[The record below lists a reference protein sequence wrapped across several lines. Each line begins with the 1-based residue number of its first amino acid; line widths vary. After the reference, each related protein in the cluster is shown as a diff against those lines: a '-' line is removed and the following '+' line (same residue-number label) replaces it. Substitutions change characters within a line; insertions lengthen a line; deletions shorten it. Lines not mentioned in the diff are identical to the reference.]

1 MTQCPVCLAALKG
14 GEHSCPQCA
23 SHLRVH
29 KVLNKI
35 KHVMEES
42 NTPRKPNERLESG
55 PMTGIKTAI
64 KYFYFC
70 VILAGIT
77 LVNLHLYEISKQL
90 SRPPLQPAQE
100 DEAHKTDTLVIM
112 KLVDILSVQTQDNKM
127 MKDQMSDLDGKM
139 TELSEKINK
148 LADETAALNLKN
160 RNQSSKRHEQ
170 AAR

>member
-1 MTQCPVCLAALKG
+1 
-14 GEHSCPQCA
+14 
-23 SHLRVH
+23 
-29 KVLNKI
+29 
-35 KHVMEES
+35 
-42 NTPRKPNERLESG
+42 
-55 PMTGIKTAI
+55 MTGIKTAI